1 MIFLCFCISLNMF
14 IVLPW
19 CVLNCLVAWTLSTCN
34 YWFLPSCPCLAS
46 KFNAYGNISGTKCHI
61 MSFSCM
67 IRINCFDFL
76 VETGRVRSLFS
87 QIFRINYLVVLI
99 AGYVSSIIVYL
110 FIVVR
115 CNFLF
120 CQVRYGSVFITYVRS
135 LKCLHM
141 MVVLQ
146 VVILQRPNHLNLQ
159 FSYQVVVEEEQIWH
173 GIIVEKLMN
182 LVLDVKKLN

>member
-14 IVLPW
+14 IVLPC

-34 YWFLPSCPCLAS
+34 YWFLLSCPSLAS
-46 KFNAYGNISGTKCHI
+46 KFNAYGNISGTKCHR

-76 VETGRVRSLFS
+76 VETGRVRSLLS
-87 QIFRINYLVVLI
+87 QIFIINYLVVLT

-115 CNFLF
+115 CDFLF
-120 CQVRYGSVFITYVRS
+120 WSGSLWVNILAFWCIKQLQKLLGSVSALSTGLIGKHWYCFCGNMFFFFVA
-135 LKCLHM
+135 LPLCVPAAL
-141 MVVLQ
+141 LQ
-146 VVILQRPNHLNLQ
+146 C
-159 FSYQVVVEEEQIWH
+159 
-173 GIIVEKLMN
+173 
-182 LVLDVKKLN
+182 DAT